1 MHAHL
6 VRSQRR
12 HIPILATYREI
23 NMSRAKAAE
32 KGAILERQLQALDLR
47 KAGFTYRAIGD
58 RLGVDYTTA
67 YKDVQSELKR
77 LSALALDSAGEL
89 RQMELERLDMLTKGL
104 ESMAAVGKPDAVSAY
119 LRVMERRAKLL
130 GLDAPVRQ
138 EVTGADGGAIKTYV
152 TFNPDEW
159 DTTS

>member
-1 MHAHL
+1 MA
-6 VRSQRR
+6 
-12 HIPILATYREI
+12 
-23 NMSRAKAAE
+23 RAKAAE

-104 ESMAAVGKPDAVSAY
+104 EPMAAVGKPDAVSAY